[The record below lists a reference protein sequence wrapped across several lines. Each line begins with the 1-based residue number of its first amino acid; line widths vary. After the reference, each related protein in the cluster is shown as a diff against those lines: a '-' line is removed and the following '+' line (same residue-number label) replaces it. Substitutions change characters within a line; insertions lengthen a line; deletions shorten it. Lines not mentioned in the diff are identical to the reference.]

1 MTRALLALIAA
12 LAWAPAFAGLGS
24 FDLGAGQGTAVVA
37 PGASP
42 RREQDGRFRM
52 RDLTSGRVI
61 ARSGAMTICTD
72 GKIRDAAR
80 ARKLRRGDRDHQQ
93 TTSLTTG
100 RQEAL
105 DPDRIPFF
113 VLPRRFGAARLGDLA
128 LVTYN
133 GRSAWAVAGDNG
145 PCEGCMVGR
154 KKHKHPYVF
163 GEGSV
168 ALARA
173 LGIPGAE
180 SGNGGG
186 VSSGVSY
193 LIFPGTAPKDGFRT
207 EAELRR
213 HIDETG
219 AALYGRYFGDPRPVR
234 VASLDR
240 R

>member
-1 MTRALLALIAA
+1 MLVLITA
-12 LAWAPAFAGLGS
+12 LAAAPSWASLGS
-24 FDLGAGQGTAVVA
+24 FDLSGGAGGSVVEA

-42 RREQDGRFRM
+42 QREQNQLFRM
-52 RDLTSGRVI
+52 QNSTSGRVVP
-61 ARSGAMTICTD
+61 RSGALSICTD
-72 GKIRDAAR
+72 GKIRDAQR
-80 ARKLRRGDRDHQQ
+80 ARKLRKGDRNHQQ
-93 TTSLTTG
+93 TTSLTAG
-100 RQEAL
+100 GEAL
-105 DPDRIPFF
+105 DPDQIPFF

-133 GRSAWAVAGDNG
+133 GRSVWAVAGDNG

-154 KKHKHPYVF
+154 KKHKHPYLF

-173 LGIPGAE
+173 LGIPGAD

-193 LIFPGTAPKDGFRT
+193 LIFPGTAPKDGFRS

-213 HIDETG
+213 HLAETG